1 MISKIFHPNIMVPAV
16 FVVAGGAVFLTWH
29 VGNNAGVAY
38 VAPKIEL
45 VEERA
50 THLKTPEPVRA
61 IYMTSWVAGDKAWR
75 EKLVKFIDRTE
86 LNAIVVDV
94 KDYTGRV
101 AFETDNPYIRALG
114 ASKTIVPDIREF
126 IRELHSK
133 NIYAIARISV
143 FQDPYFLSVHPEYAV
158 KTKSG
163 AMWKDKKGIPW
174 VDPAAKDFWNYIV
187 ALSAESERAGFDEIN
202 FDYIRFPSD
211 GNMRD
216 IAYDYWDEVTPPAAV
231 IKEFFAYLRAELDRA
246 FLRPRR
252 ISDAR
257 VYIPTPVPLS
267 VDMFGMVTVNTDD
280 LNIGQVLE
288 NAAPYFDYIA
298 PMVYPSHYP
307 PTYKN
312 FGNPAAHPY
321 EIIYDAMSVASRR
334 LIAASSTPAK
344 LRPWLQDFDLGAD
357 YDAVMVRKEMQAVY
371 DAGLTSWMA
380 WDAANRYTQDA
391 YRLSTSSAI
400 Q

>member
-1 MISKIFHPNIMVPAV
+1 MISKLFHPNITLPVV
-16 FVVAGGAVFLTWH
+16 FVAAGSAIFLTWS
-29 VGNNAGVAY
+29 VGNDANVAY
-38 VAPKIEL
+38 VALKNEP
-45 VEERA
+45 VQERTA
-50 THLKTPEPVRA
+50 HLATPELVRA
-61 IYMTSWVAGDKAWR
+61 IYMTSYVAGDKAWR
-75 EKLVKFIDRTE
+75 GKLANFVDRTE
-86 LNAIVVDV
+86 LNAIVIDV

-101 AFETDNPYIRALG
+101 AFDMDNSYVRELG
-114 ASKTIVPDIREF
+114 SVKPLVPDIRDF

-163 AMWKDKKGIPW
+163 AMWKDRKGIPW
-174 VDPAAKDFWNYIV
+174 VDPAAEDFWNYI
-187 ALSAESERAGFDEIN
+187 ALLAQESERAGFDEIN

-211 GNMRD
+211 GNMKD
-216 IAYDYWDEVTPPAAV
+216 IAYDYWDKVTPPAEV
-231 IKEFFAYLRAELDRA
+231 IEKFFAYLRDSLDVR
-246 FLRPRR
+246 FSKPRR
-252 ISDAR
+252 IQDNL
-257 VYIPTPVPLS
+257 VYVPTPIPLS
-267 VDMFGMVTVNTDD
+267 VDLFGMVTVNTDD

-288 NAAPYFDYIA
+288 RAAPYFDYIA

-307 PTYKN
+307 ATYKN

-344 LRPWLQDFDLGAD
+344 LRPWLQDFDLGAE
-357 YDAVMVRKEMQAVY
+357 YDAAMVRKEMQAVY

-391 YRLSTSSAI
+391 YRLSTTSAI